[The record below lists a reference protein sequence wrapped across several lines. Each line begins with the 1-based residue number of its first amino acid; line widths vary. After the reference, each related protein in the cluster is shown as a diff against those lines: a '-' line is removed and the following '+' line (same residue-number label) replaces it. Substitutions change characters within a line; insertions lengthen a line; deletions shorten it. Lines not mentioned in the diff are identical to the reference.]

1 MYNYEQSLKGVSHM
15 TDPRAMAFVNL
26 YGVLATLENLCAL
39 DATAKNILKKLTT
52 PVSLCFDVKDG
63 PCGTLHF
70 DQDGCIF
77 TEGSDGCTC
86 KMNFMSPKAFNDL
99 IEKSK
104 PGIPT
109 KNPVQV
115 LSFLLG
121 PFTALTNRLTE
132 HKYRGSYIQLAEV
145 IRKHSS
151 APLLDVQR
159 FWEIVIFSWITGNS
173 DMHCKNF
180 SLIETPDNGYILA
193 PAYDPLAVLLTGI
206 DDKDEL
212 AMPLMGY
219 GADDDT
225 AIGEFDKSD
234 FLEAMAQ
241 SGISANVSKN
251 ILNKFHRYKPKWF
264 SLIDSSF
271 LSENI
276 KGIYKALIEER
287 LEKIVG

>member
-1 MYNYEQSLKGVSHM
+1 MFDFFKKKNTSEASENQQAEAPVAKGFWS
-15 TDPRAMAFVNL
+15 MALESFKQ
-26 YGVLATLENLCAL
+26 TISKTSENLV
-39 DATAKNILKKLTT
+39 DN
-52 PVSLCFDVKDG
+52 VV
-63 PCGTLHF
+63 
-70 DQDGCIF
+70 
-77 TEGSDGCTC
+77 
-86 KMNFMSPKAFNDL
+86 
-99 IEKSK
+99 
-104 PGIPT
+104 
-109 KNPVQV
+109 
-115 LSFLLG
+115 
-121 PFTALTNRLTE
+121 
-132 HKYRGSYIQLAEV
+132 EV
-145 IRKHSS
+145 
-151 APLLDVQR
+151 
-159 FWEIVIFSWITGNS
+159 
-173 DMHCKNF
+173 
-180 SLIETPDNGYILA
+180 
-193 PAYDPLAVLLTGI
+193 I